1 MTSDNQDHPAS
12 SLSKCL
18 LQQEYPKQYR
28 WLKALEI
35 KQSTIARALCLL
47 PKHRY
52 QNTVS
57 HGYSNRGKTLIMT
70 FNLTKMIKV
79 FNEEINK
86 SIKEIQK
93 KYN

>member
-1 MTSDNQDHPAS
+1 MAQGPGNKTINNS
-12 SLSKCL
+12 
-18 LQQEYPKQYR
+18 
-28 WLKALEI
+28 
-35 KQSTIARALCLL
+35 QSTMSP